1 MALLS
6 EMLNNTSDNNTS
18 ENYVMAIES
27 IIEMVENNAI
37 TYNELDIL
45 SEDIEYIFNSI
56 LDDENLAEAKII
68 ISGVKWDADDEEDIA
83 DLPTTV
89 TLKIDDVE
97 LEGMSEDDIDD
108 FIADKLSNEYG
119 FTHDGWGSSKVINEN
134 LIAEAITFDDFK
146 SCYGSTY
153 IDDEVEMLW
162 DDYMENP
169 EAFKKSD
176 KGQML
181 LDYIEDEGL
190 TEGLILKKSSMKKRM
205 AAKKYARSVAG
216 KKSRKIM
223 AKKRKKYATKI
234 KRCAGKGKTFSF
246 KTMSCIKKKK
256 RR

>member
-18 ENYVMAIES
+18 EDYIIAIES

-45 SEDIEYIFNSI
+45 TEDVEYIFNSI
-56 LDDENLAEAKII
+56 LNEEELTEAKII
-68 ISGVKWDADDEEDIA
+68 VNGVKWDADDEEDIA
-83 DLPTTV
+83 NLPTTV
-89 TLKIDDVE
+89 TLKIDNDK
-97 LEGMSEDDIDD
+97 LEDMDEDDIDD
-108 FIADKLSNEYG
+108 FIADELSNEYG

-134 LIAEAITFDDFK
+134 LIEEAITFDDFK

-162 DDYMENP
+162 DDYMEDP
-169 EAFKKSD
+169 EAFKKTD

-181 LDYIEDEGL
+181 VDYIEDEGL
-190 TEGLILKKSSMKKRM
+190 SEGLMLKKSSMKKRM
-205 AAKKYARSVAG
+205 AAKKYARSAAG
-216 KKSRKIM
+216 KKSKKIM

-246 KTMSCIKKKK
+246 KTMSCVKKHK